1 MVVHLTVGLERVLG
15 KGFTLDLRIAEVGL
29 LWPNV
34 NKWMH
39 TPLLLNGHPGMQ
51 REMFLCKT

>member
-1 MVVHLTVGLERVLG
+1 MVVHLTVSLERVLG
-15 KGFTLDLRIAEVGL
+15 KGFTLDLRIAKVWL

-34 NKWMH
+34 NKWMC

-51 REMFLCKT
+51 R